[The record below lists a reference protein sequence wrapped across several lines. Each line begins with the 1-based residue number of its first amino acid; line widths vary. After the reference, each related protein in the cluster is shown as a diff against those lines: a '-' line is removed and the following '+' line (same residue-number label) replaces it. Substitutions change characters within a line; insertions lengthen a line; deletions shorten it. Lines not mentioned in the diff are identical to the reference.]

1 MTGSR
6 PGGVTLVSI
15 LAWIS
20 GVIAIISGLLLIFGT
35 LWLFGFITLLLG
47 VITVAVGVGLWRGS
61 NVARVIATIVFIV
74 DIADAVY
81 TISLRPASFWPAL
94 VAGLLALI
102 GLIFLFTRAA
112 NQFFR
117 RS

>member
-20 GVIAIISGLLLIFGT
+20 GLISIVAGILALIAFFWLIGVIALV
-35 LWLFGFITLLLG
+35 LG
-47 VITVAVGVGLWRGS
+47 IITVAVGAGLWRGS
-61 NVARVIATIVFIV
+61 NAARVIATIVFVIDV
-74 DIADAVY
+74 ANAVL
-81 TISLRPASFWPAL
+81 TILVHPASFWPQL
-94 VAGLLALI
+94 VAGLFAFI
-102 GLIFLFTRAA
+102 GLVFLYTRAA

-117 RS
+117 R